1 MIDTKKC
8 VGYYTNWGDYM
19 KNALIAKALKR
30 YRINNN
36 LTVKEVTALL
46 EERGIKTSDK
56 SVYAWECGRTQPD
69 ADTLLML
76 CSIYNID
83 NVLESFGYNS
93 SKNSDII
100 LTDFEYN
107 VIRKYRESKDMQK
120 AINKLLDLD

>member
-1 MIDTKKC
+1 
-8 VGYYTNWGDYM
+8 M
-19 KNALIAKALKR
+19 KNALIAKALKK
-30 YRINNN
+30 YRTTNN
-36 LTVKEVTALL
+36 LSVKEVTELL
-46 EERGIKTSDK
+46 EQRGVKTSDK

-76 CSIYNID
+76 CSIYNVD

-100 LTDFEYN
+100 LTDFEYDI
-107 VIRKYRESKDMQK
+107 IRKYRESKDMQK

>member
-1 MIDTKKC
+1 
-8 VGYYTNWGDYM
+8 M
-19 KNALIAKALKR
+19 KNALIAKALKK
-30 YRINNN
+30 YRTTNN
-36 LTVKEVTALL
+36 LSVKEVTELL
-46 EERGIKTSDK
+46 EQRGVKTSDK

-76 CSIYNID
+76 CSIYNVD

-100 LTDFEYN
+100 LTDFEYDI
-107 VIRKYRESKDMQK
+107 VRKYRESKDMQK